1 MDRAFRSF
9 LAADL
14 LILDDLGLHRLTGQ
28 QSADLYEL
36 IVSRRRVSTF
46 VMTSNRAV
54 EDWLSLID
62 DPILDNSAPGGP
74 ANASY
79 PDRHR
84 GLQLPGTAVAP
95 PEPIESK

>member
-1 MDRAFRSF
+1 MDRGSF

-28 QSADLYEL
+28 QSANLYEL

-54 EDWLSLID
+54 ENWLSLID
-62 DPILDNSAPGGP
+62 DPMGQQRPRRTGQ
-74 ANASY
+74 
-79 PDRHR
+79 R
-84 GLQLPGTAVAP
+84 QLPRPSSRAPATGSGCRPTGTY
-95 PEPIESK
+95 